1 MEGQIMEKEKQVQ
14 TNAAD
19 AAAAPNAPD
28 KLAIEQYGDY
38 LVLPTMY
45 ITREPYVSKNQNKQL
60 WSYNVVVTFYGQEKN
75 VSLQTPDSNDFG
87 SRKDKRDKYGY
98 QMLDAMF
105 ESLGTVPLAIKL
117 IKNSDNVLRTVEY
130 FAVGFEKVGDQKILV
145 DHIQL
150 VTQKSSSESLLRSAI
165 NRLSLVHGW
174 GLPTL

>member
-1 MEGQIMEKEKQVQ
+1 MEKEKQVQ

-19 AAAAPNAPD
+19 AAAAPNATD

-60 WSYNVVVTFYGQEKN
+60 WSYNVVVTFYGQEKK
-75 VSLQTPDSNDFG
+75 VGLQTPDSDEFG
-87 SRKDKRDKYGY
+87 NSRRDKRDKYGY
-98 QMLDAMF
+98 QVLDAMF
-105 ESLGTVPLAIKL
+105 EALGTVPLAVKL
-117 IKNSDNVLRTVEY
+117 NKNANDVLRSVEY
-130 FAVGFEKVGDQKILV
+130 FAVGFETVGEQKVLV

-150 VTQKSSSESLLRSAI
+150 VTQKTSSESLLRSAI

>member
-1 MEGQIMEKEKQVQ
+1 MEKEKQVQ
-14 TNAAD
+14 TNAVD
-19 AAAAPNAPD
+19 TTAAPNAAD
-28 KLAIEQYGDY
+28 KFAIEQYGDY
-38 LVLPTMY
+38 SVLPTMY

-60 WSYNVVVTFYGQEKN
+60 WSYIVPVKFYGEVKN
-75 VSLQTPDSNDFG
+75 VSFQTPDSNDFG

-105 ESLGTVPLAIKL
+105 EALKEVPLAIRL
-117 IKNSDNVLRTVEY
+117 YKNADGELRNVEY
-130 FAVGFEKVGDQKILV
+130 FAVGFETVGDQKILV